1 MRFIRLQQK
10 YGFKKKGK
18 GTPRHKQAPTTDNE
32 EVTTEKDATPT
43 KESDV
48 AEEGANEDEATE
60 DEATENWGTRTHW
73 PQLWN

>member
-18 GTPRHKQAPTTDNE
+18 GTPRRKQAPTTDNE
-32 EVTTEKDATPT
+32 EATTEKDATPT

-48 AEEGANEDEATE
+48 AEEGANEDE
-60 DEATENWGTRTHW
+60 DTENWDARIHL
-73 PQLWN
+73 PQLWH